1 MIPATRDEQRRLL
14 QLQRV
19 DTTIRQLEHR
29 RTNLDEQKALDD
41 NADTLRRVAA
51 EYSSASEELD
61 GLQRRQKHLE
71 EDIGQVEGRRRSEEG
86 RMYSGLINS
95 DRELE
100 ALRGEISAL
109 RSRKNELEDQL
120 LEVMERT
127 EELDSL
133 VATLRLRHSELTAAV
148 ERLTAARDAAAVGID
163 AELETARV
171 RRVAATEGMSPEVV
185 TVYDDLR
192 PRKGGIAVAA
202 LEGRTCGG
210 CRLDLTATE
219 MEEAKERSARGLT
232 RCEQCDRIL
241 VLA

>member
-1 MIPATRDEQRRLL
+1 VIPATRDEQRRLL
-14 QLQRV
+14 ELQRV

-51 EYSSASEELD
+51 EYSSSSEELD

-109 RSRKNELEDQL
+109 RSRKNQLEDQL

-133 VATLRLRHSELTAAV
+133 VATLRLRHSELT
-148 ERLTAARDAAAVGID
+148 AAVGID

>member
-14 QLQRV
+14 DLQRV

-29 RTNLDEQKALDD
+29 RTNLDEQRALGE

-51 EYSSASEELD
+51 EYSHASEELD
-61 GLQRRQKHLE
+61 GLKRRQKHLE

-109 RSRKNELEDQL
+109 RSRKNQLEDQL

-133 VATLRLRHSELTAAV
+133 VAALRTRHSELTAAV
-148 ERLTAARDAAAVGID
+148 EQLVAARDAAAVGID
-163 AELETARV
+163 AELEAARAQ
-171 RRVAATEGMSPEVV
+171 RAAAADGISPEVV
-185 TVYDDLR
+185 SVYDGLR

-202 LEGRTCGG
+202 LEGRTCSG